1 MLEPIDPEARAD
13 LVQRV
18 VHPVAK
24 LAEPHE

>member
-18 VHPVAK
+18 ARLAAK
-24 LAEPHE
+24 LAEHHE

>member
-18 VHPVAK
+18 ARLVAK
-24 LAEPHE
+24 LAEHHE